1 MQIFSF
7 SLTIAYMIGISG
19 RNFASNLL
27 VTAQIVCAGIP
38 MTLALVSVG
47 GAYYTIF
54 AFVLVPFFASVKFI
68 SDRLRRVLLDAVVAS
83 RDVSLLAG
91 RFDTALNNMP
101 HGLCMFDAERRA
113 AVSQQAAGRAPRGLA
128 RHCRQPGVGARADR
142 WRA

>member
-54 AFVLVPFFASVKFI
+54 AFVLVPFFV
-68 SDRLRRVLLDAVVAS
+68 DA
-83 RDVSLLAG
+83 
-91 RFDTALNNMP
+91 
-101 HGLCMFDAERRA
+101 
-113 AVSQQAAGRAPRGLA
+113 
-128 RHCRQPGVGARADR
+128 
-142 WRA
+142 